1 MRHLQLRRS
10 NNVYNTIDEAKAALT
25 GQSANLLDGE
35 PIVVSYKDA
44 TATESN
50 GVAQIIG
57 FKIKKN
63 NVDTIYTLNLQDIIK
78 KSGRGT
84 ATNAKTYNFATT
96 TDTNHNVKFDTSV
109 SGNVTNVSGNI
120 DIYDCGEY

>member
-10 NNVYNTIDEAKAALT
+10 NNIYNTIDEAKAALT

-35 PIVVSYKDA
+35 PIVVSYKDS

-63 NVDTIYTLNLQDIIK
+63 NVDTIYTL
-78 KSGRGT
+78 KS
-84 ATNAKTYNFATT
+84 
-96 TDTNHNVKFDTSV
+96 
-109 SGNVTNVSGNI
+109 SGYHQEI
-120 DIYDCGEY
+120 QKR

>member
-10 NNVYNTIDEAKAALT
+10 NNVYNTIDEAKTALT

-78 KSGRGT
+78 NLDVALQLK
-84 ATNAKTYNFATT
+84 KL
-96 TDTNHNVKFDTSV
+96 NV
-109 SGNVTNVSGNI
+109 
-120 DIYDCGEY
+120 